1 MTYFNNKNE
10 QYILNF
16 PEKLDFN
23 LTYFFIDEI
32 SRNVKIDTSIT
43 VITTIND
50 SSSIF
55 LNQCNLNS
63 IPVIITTE
71 ENINKE
77 LKKVNSLYTLIVKH
91 DSLLL
96 KDLNNEFIQ
105 KFLNLKEPFIFAS
118 SPLQIPDKNIENY
131 SILMIKGLNKYIN
144 SGLLFGLTSEIV
156 KLYNILD
163 NFDRSNTNFEYLN
176 YIYRSVISHLYLV
189 NKLKNSYLDS
199 ECKIFSS
206 VLLSI
211 TNIKDNGEY
220 KEILPC
226 NFQNN
231 FIFKGAF

>member
-23 LTYFFIDEI
+23 LTYFFIDDI
-32 SRNVKIDTSIT
+32 TRNIKIDKNIT

-96 KDLNNEFIQ
+96 KDLTDEFIQ
-105 KFLNLKEPFIFAS
+105 KFLNLNEPFIFAG
-118 SPLQIPDKNIENY
+118 SPFQIPDKNIENY

-144 SGLLFGLTSEIV
+144 SGLLFGSTLEIV

-163 NFDRSNTNFEYLN
+163 NFDRSITNFEYLN

-199 ECKIFSS
+199 ECKLFSS

-211 TNIKDNGEY
+211 TKIKDNGEY
-220 KEILPC
+220 KEILPN

-231 FIFKGAF
+231 FIFKGAI